1 MIQRRVLLCLV
12 FASCVV
18 VFLVTYASDSF
29 QKLTLS
35 QTSFHWKL
43 YDRVLY
49 MVDTPG
55 CQIPKWN
62 IFDPTVKVFYQNVSS
77 KSLCDGIPSF
87 IEVKPN
93 AQLEINDT
101 ILATYYVSSSVN
113 ISCSYLPIF
122 RDPGGLNKRTDKKF
136 KLGKPKNLVF
146 GVPLQEE
153 FIIVQCSH
161 DGEMLHEEYISM
173 TPLKRRVEERCA
185 EQAKMFPK
193 SENLNVM
200 LIGIDSISTL
210 NFFRHFEKTNNYL
223 HKVLKAI
230 QLMGYNKVGD
240 NTFPNVTPFLT
251 GHFIDYY
258 WNETRKKMFFDHL
271 DFVWKDYAKSGF
283 RTMFAEDAPNI
294 ATFNYLKKG
303 FLEPPTDYYYRPFAL
318 ALEKSD
324 IMKKS
329 RTHCIQEK
337 MEMQMVFDYVKQFT
351 ATMKDKMFL
360 LFAFV
365 ARLTHDNLNYAG
377 YADEPSFQLLKHLH
391 ETGALNNTMLIF
403 FSDHGIRFG
412 NIRKTYIG
420 KFEERMPFLF
430 IVLPTWFHTKY
441 PDISRNLH
449 TNQRRLTTPFDVHA
463 TLVHL
468 LNLNEKKEEPFSTSR
483 GTSLF
488 TEISANRTCEDASIL
503 PHWCTCNKHQKVEVT
518 DSTVHS
524 AAKVLVTTVNHRLSS
539 YVNVCVPLILDHV
552 LDARLFVANEKLLK
566 FQKNVN
572 DVVNRHV
579 KYGDK
584 IEAPE
589 DYLLTVVV
597 SPSKAVFE
605 STVRY
610 DRKNEVFSV
619 LDDVSRLNRYGNQ
632 SACIKNARLRKF
644 CFCRR

>member
-12 FASCVV
+12 FVSCVV
-18 VFLVTYASDSF
+18 VFLVTYASDSI
-29 QKLTLS
+29 QKFTLG
-35 QTSFHWKL
+35 QTPFHWKL
-43 YDRVLY
+43 YDRALY
-49 MVDTPG
+49 VVDTPG
-55 CQIPKWN
+55 CHIPKWDV
-62 IFDPTVKVFYQNVSS
+62 FDPTVKMFYQNISG

-101 ILATYYVSSSVN
+101 ILTKYYVFPSSVN
-113 ISCSYLPIF
+113 ISCSYRPIF
-122 RDPGGLNKRTDKKF
+122 RDPGELNKRTDKKF
-136 KLGKPKNLVF
+136 KLGKPKTLVF

-153 FIIVQCSH
+153 FIIVKCSH
-161 DGEMLHEEYISM
+161 DGELLHEEYISM
-173 TPLKRRVEERCA
+173 TPLKKHVEERCA
-185 EQAKMFPK
+185 EKVKMLPK
-193 SENLNVM
+193 PETLNVM
-200 LIGIDSISTL
+200 LIGIDSISAL
-210 NFFRHFEKTNNYL
+210 NFVRHFEKTNNYL
-223 HKVLKAI
+223 HRVLKPI

-240 NTFPNVTPFLT
+240 NTFPNLTPFLT
-251 GHFIDYY
+251 GQFIDYY
-258 WNETRKKMFFDHL
+258 WNETRKKMFFDGL
-271 DFVWKDYAKSGF
+271 DFVWKEYSRRGF

-329 RTHCIQEK
+329 KTHCIQEK
-337 MEMQMVFDYVKQFT
+337 LEMQLIFNYIKQFT
-351 ATMKDKMFL
+351 GTMKDKMFI

-365 ARLTHDNLNYAG
+365 ARLTHDNFNYAG
-377 YADEPSFQLLKHLH
+377 YADEPSYQLLKHLH
-391 ETGALNNTMLIF
+391 ETGALYNSMLIF

-430 IVLPTWFHTKY
+430 IVLPAWFHAKY

-449 TNQRRLTTPFDVHA
+449 TNQRRLTTPFDIHA

-468 LNLNEKKEEPFSTSR
+468 LSLTKDKETFSTSR
-483 GTSLF
+483 GISLF
-488 TEISANRTCEDASIL
+488 TEIPANRTCEDASIL
-503 PHWCTCNKHQKVEVT
+503 PHWCTCNKHEKVEVT
-518 DSTVHS
+518 DPTVHS
-524 AAKVLVTTVNHRLSS
+524 AAKVLVTIVNHRLSS
-539 YVNVCVPLILDHV
+539 YVNVCVPLTLDHV
-552 LDARLFVANEKLLK
+552 LDARLFVANEKLLR

-644 CFCRR
+644 CFCKR